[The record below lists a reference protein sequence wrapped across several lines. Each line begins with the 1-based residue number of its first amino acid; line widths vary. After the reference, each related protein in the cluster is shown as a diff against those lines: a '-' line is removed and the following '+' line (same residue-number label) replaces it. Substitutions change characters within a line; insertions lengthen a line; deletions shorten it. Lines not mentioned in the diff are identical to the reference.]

1 MAFPFPDGGSRI
13 LYRPVYYYKP
23 AMPRARRLPADA
35 PPRERLLETA
45 IDLLRRSGLTGAGI
59 NEIVRESGAPKGSVY
74 HFFPGGKPQIV
85 DEALARHS
93 ERVLAFLDEALSRGD
108 DPAARVRSVFLA
120 FAERLDAAYYDRSC
134 PAGTCALDLDEGWA
148 GLQERL
154 GSMFGAWVELIDRR
168 LGFGDARRSRSFAG
182 LMLTAIEGAYVRGR
196 AERSSAAFRE
206 AGEWLAALAA
216 APASATG
223 QALTAHSR
231 NARRAADR
239 VKK

>member
-1 MAFPFPDGGSRI
+1 MGDRRI
-13 LYRPVYYYKP
+13 LYRPVYYDKP
-23 AMPRARRLPADA
+23 AMPRARAANPA

-59 NEIVRESGAPKGSVY
+59 NGIVRESGAPKGSVY

-93 ERVLAFLDEALSRGD
+93 ERVLAFLDEALARGE

-120 FAERLDAAYYDRSC
+120 FAGRLDAARYDRSC

-154 GSMFGAWVELIDRR
+154 GSMFDAWVELIDRR

-206 AGEWLAALAA
+206 AGEWLAQLAQAPAGGGRPPVRRTAAPRAA
-216 APASATG
+216 ASKRP
-223 QALTAHSR
+223 
-231 NARRAADR
+231 
-239 VKK
+239 